1 MNATSKELRTSAP
14 DVRWRLMVDMR
25 NRLIHSY
32 FDIDLDRV
40 WDTVIDDLPP
50 LVAELKGLLQP
61 ASSD

>member
-1 MNATSKELRTSAP
+1 
-14 DVRWRLMVDMR
+14 MR

-50 LVAELKGLLQP
+50 LVTELKGLLQP